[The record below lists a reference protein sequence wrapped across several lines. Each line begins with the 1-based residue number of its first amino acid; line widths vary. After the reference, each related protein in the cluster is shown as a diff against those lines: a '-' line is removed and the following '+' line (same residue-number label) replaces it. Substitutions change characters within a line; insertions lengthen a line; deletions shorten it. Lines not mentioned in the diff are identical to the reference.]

1 MSCVGDVIVICGR
14 RSAVSCAQLR
24 HSRDRDYRIHPSGR
38 SRRAL
43 PKTNKAE
50 HLPSFPRVSHLGFW
64 KLSIGL
70 KFRSPDAA
78 PAALRPAGRP
88 PSKPTGQGND
98 AQQSDLCVV
107 AEFNQSPPAF
117 TRRTSSASPTRN
129 VHSQTHLPGTP
140 GPPNPPAESVG
151 QGNVMMSLPSFFLLL
166 SIQRMRG
173 SFTVALSTPL
183 PVTDRYLPSQTPRSI
198 LDTRLLFLQGE
209 FLSTGIHT
217 TTLGVLSF
225 RTNGER
231 RPSRK
236 HFKTFS
242 AC

>member
-1 MSCVGDVIVICGR
+1 MRFQSSEQPSCCVSCVGDVIVICGR

-24 HSRDRDYRIHPSGR
+24 HSRDRDYRIHPRGR

-78 PAALRPAGRP
+78 PAVLRPAGRP

-151 QGNVMMSLPSFFLLL
+151 QGNVMMSLPSFFPLLYN
-166 SIQRMRG
+166 G
-173 SFTVALSTPL
+173 CADPL
-183 PVTDRYLPSQTPRSI
+183 H
-198 LDTRLLFLQGE
+198 LL
-209 FLSTGIHT
+209 
-217 TTLGVLSF
+217 
-225 RTNGER
+225 
-231 RPSRK
+231 
-236 HFKTFS
+236 
-242 AC
+242 